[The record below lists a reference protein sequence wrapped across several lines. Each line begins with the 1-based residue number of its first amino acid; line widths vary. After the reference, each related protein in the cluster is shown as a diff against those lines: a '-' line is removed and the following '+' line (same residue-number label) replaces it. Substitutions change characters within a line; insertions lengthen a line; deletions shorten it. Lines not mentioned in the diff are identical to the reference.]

1 MKAMV
6 VAAALMAVSALGIS
20 DEPSKEWDKNLRPET
35 IPKAEVYKDLKIRKE
50 SKIKHIYPYEE
61 FLYEE
66 AKRDIEDML
75 DKLRERNL

>member
-6 VAAALMAVSALGIS
+6 VAVALMAISALGIS
-20 DEPSKEWDKNLRPET
+20 DEPNEVWDKNSHPENM
-35 IPKAEVYKDLKIRKE
+35 PKAEVYKDLKIQEETKVT
-50 SKIKHIYPYEE
+50 HIYPYEE

-75 DKLRERNL
+75 NKLRERKL